1 MQQISIDERPSFTF
15 CLFFLRDD
23 EVVNVHNFCAS
34 DRSVFL
40 QLAYQVFTFWSIF
53 FIIFFVLKLTR
64 NVARR
69 IKSRIKLKYNE
80 TPVTRTLKGNEEQ
93 F

>member
-15 CLFFLRDD
+15 CLFFLRGD
-23 EVVNVHNFCAS
+23 EVINVNNFCAS

-40 QLAYQVFTFWSIF
+40 QLAYQVFTVWSIF
-53 FIIFFVLKLTR
+53 SLSFLSR
-64 NVARR
+64 NLARR
-69 IKSRIKLKYNE
+69 IKSRLKLKYRK
-80 TPVTRTLKGNEEQ
+80 TLVTRTLEGNVEQ